1 MLFYS
6 WWKRACVLAVLLGG
20 ALVASGNLFSQ
31 EQRDALPSVFD
42 ALLHRVVLGLDL
54 EGGIHILLQIER
66 EAIWQQRL
74 EDSLLA
80 LRKEL
85 RDNKIPLSAP
95 PKLTRSA
102 SRQGSEQSILL
113 SLKAKQAETE
123 ETEDGEEAQK
133 TPQAVL
139 RTFARQWGFDT
150 DKTSEQEWRLSLSDA
165 TKQELLSSALQ
176 HTIEILRRRIDES
189 GTREPLIQRQGA
201 ARVLVEIPG
210 VRDPEEVKALLGKTA
225 KLTFHLLDERA
236 TGEGNTAGRVSADSV
251 RLPSYERD
259 PDGNPESY
267 YIVRRRAYVS
277 GEHLLDAQTVFE
289 DNRPVVSFRFD
300 ARGARRFGRVT
311 RENVG
316 RVLAVVLDE
325 SVVSAP
331 RIQSA
336 ILGGSGIITGDFSVE
351 EANELALLLRAGA
364 LPAPLEILEERS
376 VGPGLGRDSV
386 RSGKRAALIGFLLV
400 LCFMIVRYRLFGLFA
415 ATALSANLVLILAVL
430 SLMGATLT
438 LPGIAGIVLTTG
450 MAVDANVLVFER
462 IREESRAGGSVLAN
476 IEAGYK
482 RAIATIVDSNITTLI
497 AALILFAFGSGP
509 IRGFAVTLSV
519 GIATSLFTAVMLTRM
534 LVGWWFRSS
543 RAPRLTI

>member
-1 MLFYS
+1 MLFYP
-6 WWKRACVLAVLLGG
+6 WWKRACVLGVLLCG
-20 ALVASGNLFSQ
+20 ALAASGNLVSDERRQ
-31 EQRDALPSVFD
+31 KLPAFLD

-54 EGGIHILLQIER
+54 EGGIHILLEIER
-66 EAIWQQRL
+66 QPIWQQRI

-80 LRKEL
+80 LRREL
-85 RDNKIPLSAP
+85 REKKVLLSSP
-95 PKLTRSA
+95 PKITRV
-102 SRQGSEQSILL
+102 QEGDSIVLD
-113 SLKAKQAETE
+113 LKEGVEREQAETAR
-123 ETEDGEEAQK
+123 T
-133 TPQAVL
+133 TL
-139 RTFARQWGFDT
+139 RAFARQWGFDAT
-150 DKTSEQEWRLSLSDA
+150 EAGTGDGRWELVLSEE
-165 TKQELLSSALQ
+165 TKRELLSSALQ

-189 GTREPLIQRQGA
+189 GTREPLIQRQGT

-210 VRDPEEVKALLGKTA
+210 VRDPEQVKSLLGKTA

-236 TGEGNTAGRVSADSV
+236 TGVGRVERVAHDSV

-259 PDGNPESY
+259 VDGDPESY
-267 YIVRRRAYVS
+267 YVLRRRAYVS

-311 RENVG
+311 SENVG
-316 RVLAVVLDE
+316 KVLAVVLDE
-325 SVVSAP
+325 SVISAP
-331 RIQSA
+331 RIQSP

-400 LCFMIVRYRLFGLFA
+400 LCFMVVRYRLFGVFA

-430 SLMGATLT
+430 SVLGATLT

-462 IREESRAGGSVLAN
+462 IREESRGGGNLLAN
-476 IEAGYK
+476 IEAGYR
-482 RAIATIVDSNITTLI
+482 RAIATILDSNVTTLI

-509 IRGFAVTLSV
+509 VRGFAVTLSV

-534 LVGWWFRSS
+534 LVGWWFRAS
-543 RAPRLTI
+543 RAPKLTI

>member
-1 MLFYS
+1 MLFYP
-6 WWKRACVLAVLLGG
+6 WWKRACVLAVLLCG
-20 ALVASGNLFSQ
+20 AIAASGNLLSEQ
-31 EQRDALPSVFD
+31 QRDALPSFVG

-54 EGGIHILLQIER
+54 EGGIHILLQVER
-66 EAIWQQRL
+66 EAVWQQRL

-80 LRKEL
+80 IRKEL
-85 RDNKIPLSAP
+85 RENKIQLATP

-102 SRQGSEQSILL
+102 EGQSI
-113 SLKAKQAETE
+113 SLTLK
-123 ETEDGEEAQK
+123 GEAQEKSEEKSEEKGEGKGEGKGDSQK
-133 TPQAVL
+133 TIRA
-139 RTFARQWGFDT
+139 FARQWGFDAKELSAQ
-150 DKTSEQEWRLSLSDA
+150 DWRLSLSDA

-189 GTREPLIQRQGA
+189 GTREPLIQRQGE

-210 VRDPEEVKALLGKTA
+210 VRDPEQVKALLGKTA

-236 TGEGNTAGRVSADSV
+236 TGDGRIAPTSV
-251 RLPSYERD
+251 RLPSFEQD
-259 PDGNPESY
+259 PDGNPSSY
-267 YIVRRRAYVS
+267 YVVRRRAYVS

-316 RVLAVVLDE
+316 RVLAVVLDD
-325 SVVSAP
+325 SVISAP

-351 EANELALLLRAGA
+351 EANELSLLLRAGA
-364 LPAPLEILEERS
+364 LPAPLEILEERT

-400 LCFMIVRYRLFGLFA
+400 LCFMVVRYRLFGLFA

-430 SLMGATLT
+430 SVMGATLT

-462 IREESRAGGSVLAN
+462 IREESRAGGNLLSN
-476 IEAGYK
+476 IEAGYR

-497 AALILFAFGSGP
+497 AAVILFAFGSGP

-534 LVGWWFRSS
+534 LIGWWFRSS
-543 RAPRLTI
+543 RTPRLTI

>member
-6 WWKRACVLAVLLGG
+6 WWKRGCVLAVLLGG

-31 EQRDALPSVFD
+31 EQKDAMPPFVD

-85 RDNKIPLSAP
+85 RDNKILLATP
-95 PKLTRSA
+95 PRLTRNPLKE
-102 SRQGSEQSILL
+102 QGISLALKREQQEEGQEEGEQEEEKG
-113 SLKAKQAETE
+113 KARKTLQA
-123 ETEDGEEAQK
+123 
-133 TPQAVL
+133 
-139 RTFARQWGFDT
+139 FARQWGFDA
-150 DKTSEQEWRLSLSDA
+150 KNLSEQEWQLSLSEA

-189 GTREPLIQRQGA
+189 GTREPLIQRQGT

-210 VRDPEEVKALLGKTA
+210 VRDPEQVKALLGKTA

-236 TGEGNTAGRVSADSV
+236 TGGGRISPDSV
-251 RLPSYERD
+251 RLPSFERD

-267 YIVRRRAYVS
+267 YVLRRRAYVS

-300 ARGARRFGRVT
+300 ARGARRFGKVT

-316 RVLAVVLDE
+316 KVLAVVLDA
-325 SVVSAP
+325 SVISAP
-331 RIQSA
+331 RIQSP

-364 LPAPLEILEERS
+364 LPAPLEILEERT
-376 VGPGLGRDSV
+376 VGPGLGKDSV

-415 ATALSANLVLILAVL
+415 ATALSANLVLILAIL
-430 SLMGATLT
+430 SLLGATLT

-476 IEAGYK
+476 IEAGYR
-482 RAIATIVDSNITTLI
+482 RAIATILDSNITTLI

>member
-1 MLFYS
+1 MLFYP
-6 WWKRACVLAVLLGG
+6 WWKRACVLGVLLCG
-20 ALVASGNLFSQ
+20 ALAASGNLVSDERRQ
-31 EQRDALPSVFD
+31 KLPAFLD

-54 EGGIHILLQIER
+54 EGGIHILLEIER
-66 EAIWQQRL
+66 QPIWQQRI

-80 LRKEL
+80 LRREL
-85 RDNKIPLSAP
+85 REKKVLLSSP
-95 PKLTRSA
+95 PKITRV
-102 SRQGSEQSILL
+102 QEGDSIVLD
-113 SLKAKQAETE
+113 LKEGVEREQAETAR
-123 ETEDGEEAQK
+123 T
-133 TPQAVL
+133 TL
-139 RTFARQWGFDT
+139 RAFARQWGFDAT
-150 DKTSEQEWRLSLSDA
+150 EAGTGDGRWELVLSEE
-165 TKQELLSSALQ
+165 TKRELLSSALQ

-189 GTREPLIQRQGA
+189 GTREPLIQRQGT

-210 VRDPEEVKALLGKTA
+210 VRDPEQVKSLLGKTA

-236 TGEGNTAGRVSADSV
+236 TGVGRVERVAHDSI

-259 PDGNPESY
+259 VDGDPESY
-267 YIVRRRAYVS
+267 YVLRRRAYVS

-311 RENVG
+311 SENVG
-316 RVLAVVLDE
+316 KVLAVVLDE
-325 SVVSAP
+325 SVISAP
-331 RIQSA
+331 RIQSP

-400 LCFMIVRYRLFGLFA
+400 LCFMVVRYRLFGVFA

-430 SLMGATLT
+430 SVLGATLT

-462 IREESRAGGSVLAN
+462 IREESRGGGNLLAN
-476 IEAGYK
+476 IEAGYR
-482 RAIATIVDSNITTLI
+482 RAIATILDSNVTTLI

-509 IRGFAVTLSV
+509 VRGFAVTLSV

-534 LVGWWFRSS
+534 LVGWWFRAS
-543 RAPRLTI
+543 RAPKLTI

>member
-1 MLFYS
+1 MQS
-6 WWKRACVLAVLLGG
+6 RKDASQKDTSCRAFG
-20 ALVASGNLFSQ
+20 AKDGQYEYGAQ
-31 EQRDALPSVFD
+31 EK
-42 ALLHRVVLGLDL
+42 
-54 EGGIHILLQIER
+54 
-66 EAIWQQRL
+66 
-74 EDSLLA
+74 
-80 LRKEL
+80 LR
-85 RDNKIPLSAP
+85 A
-95 PKLTRSA
+95 
-102 SRQGSEQSILL
+102 
-113 SLKAKQAETE
+113 
-123 ETEDGEEAQK
+123 
-133 TPQAVL
+133 
-139 RTFARQWGFDT
+139 FARQWGFDAKELSKR
-150 DKTSEQEWRLSLSDA
+150 DGEDERQNKQQAWQQHWSLSLSEA

-210 VRDPEEVKALLGKTA
+210 VRDPEQVKALLGKTA
-225 KLTFHLLDERA
+225 KLTFHLLDERVLD
-236 TGEGNTAGRVSADSV
+236 EGRVSPDSV

-259 PDGNPESY
+259 IDGNPESY
-267 YIVRRRAYVS
+267 YILRRRAYVS

-316 RVLAVVLDE
+316 KVLAVVLDK
-325 SVVSAP
+325 SVISAP
-331 RIQSA
+331 RIQSP
-336 ILGGSGIITGDFSVE
+336 ILGGSGVITGDFSVE

-364 LPAPLEILEERS
+364 LPAPLEILEERT

-400 LCFMIVRYRLFGLFA
+400 LCFMVVRYRLFGLFA
-415 ATALSANLVLILAVL
+415 ATALSVNLVLILAVL
-430 SLMGATLT
+430 SILGATLT

-462 IREESRAGGSVLAN
+462 IREESRAGGSLLAN
-476 IEAGYK
+476 IEAGYR

-497 AALILFAFGSGP
+497 AAIILFAFGSGP
-509 IRGFAVTLSV
+509 VRGFAVTLSV

-543 RAPRLTI
+543 RAPKVTI

>member
-1 MLFYS
+1 MLFYP
-6 WWKRACVLAVLLGG
+6 WWKRACVLGVLLCG
-20 ALVASGNLFSQ
+20 ALAASGNLVSDERRQ
-31 EQRDALPSVFD
+31 NLPAFLD

-54 EGGIHILLQIER
+54 EGGIHILLEIER
-66 EAIWQQRL
+66 QPIWQQRI

-80 LRKEL
+80 LRREL
-85 RDNKIPLSAP
+85 REKKVLLSSP
-95 PKLTRSA
+95 PKITRV
-102 SRQGSEQSILL
+102 QEGDSIVLD
-113 SLKAKQAETE
+113 LKEGVEREQAETAR
-123 ETEDGEEAQK
+123 T
-133 TPQAVL
+133 TL
-139 RTFARQWGFDT
+139 RAFARQWGFDAT
-150 DKTSEQEWRLSLSDA
+150 EARTGDGRWELVLSEE
-165 TKQELLSSALQ
+165 TKRELLSSALQ

-189 GTREPLIQRQGA
+189 GTREPLIQRQGT

-210 VRDPEEVKALLGKTA
+210 VRDPEQVKSLLGKTA

-236 TGEGNTAGRVSADSV
+236 TGVGRVERVAHDSV

-259 PDGNPESY
+259 VDGDPETY
-267 YIVRRRAYVS
+267 YVLRRRAYVS

-311 RENVG
+311 SENVG
-316 RVLAVVLDE
+316 KVLAVVLDE
-325 SVVSAP
+325 SVISAP
-331 RIQSA
+331 RIQSP

-400 LCFMIVRYRLFGLFA
+400 LCFMVVRYRLFGVFA

-430 SLMGATLT
+430 SVLGATLT

-462 IREESRAGGSVLAN
+462 IREESRGGGNLLAN
-476 IEAGYK
+476 IEAGYR
-482 RAIATIVDSNITTLI
+482 RAIATILDSNVTTLI

-509 IRGFAVTLSV
+509 VRGFAVTLSV

-534 LVGWWFRSS
+534 LVGWWFRAS
-543 RAPRLTI
+543 RAPKLTI

>member
-1 MLFYS
+1 MLFYP
-6 WWKRACVLAVLLGG
+6 WWKRAGVLAVVLCG
-20 ALVASGNLFSQ
+20 ALAASGNLLSRQ
-31 EQRDALPSVFD
+31 QSDALPAFFG
-42 ALLHRVVLGLDL
+42 AMLHRVVLGLDL
-54 EGGIHILLQIER
+54 EGGIHILLQVER

-85 RDNKIPLSAP
+85 RDNKITLAAP
-95 PKLTRSA
+95 PKLTRSKE
-102 SRQGSEQSILL
+102 EQSVTL
-113 SLKAKQAETE
+113 SLKDEQEREGEQKQQEQEQYET
-123 ETEDGEEAQK
+123 ARK
-133 TPQAVL
+133 TL
-139 RTFARQWGFDT
+139 RAFARQWGFDA
-150 DKTSEQEWRLSLSDA
+150 KELSERDWKLSLSEA
-165 TKQELLSSALQ
+165 MKEELLSSALQ

-189 GTREPLIQRQGA
+189 GTREPLIQRQGT

-210 VRDPEEVKALLGKTA
+210 VRDPEQVKALLGKTA

-236 TGEGNTAGRVSADSV
+236 IGEGRVPPDSV

-259 PDGNPESY
+259 LEGNPESY
-267 YIVRRRAYVS
+267 YVLRRRAYVS

-325 SVVSAP
+325 SVISAP
-331 RIQSA
+331 RIQSP

-364 LPAPLEILEERS
+364 LPAPLEVLEERT

-386 RSGKRAALIGFLLV
+386 RSGKRAALVGFLLV
-400 LCFMIVRYRLFGLFA
+400 LCFMVVRYRLFGLFA
-415 ATALSANLVLILAVL
+415 ATALSVNLVLILAVL
-430 SLMGATLT
+430 SVMGATLT

-462 IREESRAGGSVLAN
+462 IREESRAEGSVLAN
-476 IEAGYK
+476 IEAGYR
-482 RAIATIVDSNITTLI
+482 RAIATILDSNITTLI

-509 IRGFAVTLSV
+509 VRGFAITLSV

-543 RAPRLTI
+543 SAPKLTI

>member
-20 ALVASGNLFSQ
+20 ALAASGNLFSQ

-42 ALLHRVVLGLDL
+42 ALLHRIVLGLDL

-66 EAIWQQRL
+66 DAIWQQRL

-95 PKLTRSA
+95 PKLTRA
-102 SRQGSEQSILL
+102 TSRQGSEQSILL
-113 SLKAKQAETE
+113 TLKARQAEAE
-123 ETEDGEEAQK
+123 QGEEAQK
-133 TPQAVL
+133 TPSAVL
-139 RTFARQWGFDT
+139 RTFAREWGFDA
-150 DKTSEQEWRLSLSDA
+150 DNTSEQEWRLSISEA

-210 VRDPEEVKALLGKTA
+210 VRDPEQVKALLGKTA

-236 TGEGNTAGRVSADSV
+236 TGESKTANRVAADSV

-267 YIVRRRAYVS
+267 YVVRRRAYVS

-336 ILGGSGIITGDFSVE
+336 ILGGSGIITGDFSVQ

-376 VGPGLGRDSV
+376 VGPGLGKDSV